1 MKDIIITGVRVKKEL
16 ITLLVCF
23 LIGFVANIG
32 AIIYYKTAMTEIITS
47 IGYVMVSAFVLYF
60 IWSLLRILTW
70 LLFKL
75 IKDPQRVNNKNQEL
89 KD

>member
-32 AIIYYKTAMTEIITS
+32 AIIYYKTAMTEIVTS
-47 IGYVMVSAFVLYF
+47 IGYVIVSAFLLYF
-60 IWSLLRILTW
+60 IWSFIRILIGI
-70 LLFKL
+70 LLNLKNRFSK
-75 IKDPQRVNNKNQEL
+75 NK
-89 KD
+89 

>member
-32 AIIYYKTAMTEIITS
+32 AIIYYKTAMTEIVTS

-60 IWSLLRILTW
+60 IWSLIRILMA
-70 LLFKL
+70 LLLSF
-75 IKDPQRVNNKNQEL
+75 IKRFSKS
-89 KD
+89 K

>member
-23 LIGFVANIG
+23 LIGFVANFG
-32 AIIYYKTAMTEIITS
+32 AIIYYKTAMTEIVTS

-60 IWSLLRILTW
+60 IWSLIRIIIA
-70 LLFKL
+70 LLLNLFRRFSRSK
-75 IKDPQRVNNKNQEL
+75 
-89 KD
+89 

>member
-1 MKDIIITGVRVKKEL
+1 MKDIIITGVQVKKEL

-32 AIIYYKTAMTEIITS
+32 AIIYYKTAMTEIVTS

-60 IWSLLRILTW
+60 IWSLIRILMA
-70 LLFKL
+70 LLLSF
-75 IKDPQRVNNKNQEL
+75 IKRFSKS
-89 KD
+89 K

>member
-1 MKDIIITGVRVKKEL
+1 MKDIIIAGVRVKKEL

-32 AIIYYKTAMTEIITS
+32 AIIYYKTAMTEIVTS

-60 IWSLLRILTW
+60 IWSLIRILIA
-70 LLFKL
+70 LLLNF
-75 IKDPQRVNNKNQEL
+75 IKRFSKS
-89 KD
+89 K

>member
-1 MKDIIITGVRVKKEL
+1 MKDILITGVRVKKEL

-32 AIIYYKTAMTEIITS
+32 AIIFYKTVYTEVIS
-47 IGYVMVSAFVLYF
+47 SLGYILVFTFVLYF

-75 IKDPQRVNNKNQEL
+75 INRKSKI
-89 KD
+89 K

>member
-32 AIIYYKTAMTEIITS
+32 AIIYYKTAMTEIVTS

-60 IWSLLRILTW
+60 IWSLIRILIA
-70 LLFKL
+70 LLLNF
-75 IKDPQRVNNKNQEL
+75 IKRFSKS
-89 KD
+89 K

>member
-1 MKDIIITGVRVKKEL
+1 MKDILITGVRAKKEL

-32 AIIYYKTAMTEIITS
+32 AIIFYKTVYTEVIS
-47 IGYVMVSAFVLYF
+47 SLGYILVFTFALYF
-60 IWSLLRILTW
+60 IWSMLRILTW

-75 IKDPQRVNNKNQEL
+75 IKRKT
-89 KD
+89 KIK

>member
-1 MKDIIITGVRVKKEL
+1 MKDIIITGVQVKKEL

-32 AIIYYKTAMTEIITS
+32 AIIYYKTAMTEIVTS

-60 IWSLLRILTW
+60 IWSLIRILMA
-70 LLFKL
+70 LLLSF
-75 IKDPQRVNNKNQEL
+75 IKRFSKR
-89 KD
+89 K